1 MFLEKKKSKVVW
13 FTGLSGA
20 GKSTLSN
27 YLSDQLKKLN
37 FTVKKIDG
45 DTFRKKNNY
54 YLIERIKKLEKINE
68 KKNFNLF

>member
-1 MFLEKKKSKVVW
+1 MFLKKNESKVVW

-37 FTVKKIDG
+37 SIHLEEKIRQKKI
-45 DTFRKKNNY
+45 FQRKK
-54 YLIERIKKLEKINE
+54 
-68 KKNFNLF
+68 